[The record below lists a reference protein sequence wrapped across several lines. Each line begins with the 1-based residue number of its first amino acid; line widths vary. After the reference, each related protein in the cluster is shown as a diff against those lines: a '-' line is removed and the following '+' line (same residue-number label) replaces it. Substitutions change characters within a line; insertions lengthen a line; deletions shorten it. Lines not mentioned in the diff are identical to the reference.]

1 MNDNSNLKAG
11 HDYNHKSTDSARLI
25 QSVRKLFLSGGKY
38 SARTINSLCEINDAR
53 KFISILRN
61 KEGWNIVDC
70 RMPDGCKL
78 YWLREHDDVEPY
90 FKTAAEL
97 AAEVRKM
104 VYDNLT
110 KTEPTK

>member
-11 HDYNHKSTDSARLI
+11 HDYNRKSTDSARLI
-25 QSVRKLFLSGGKY
+25 QSVRQLFLSGGKY
-38 SARTINSLCEINDAR
+38 SAKTVNSLCQTNNAR

-78 YWLREHDDVEPY
+78 YWL
-90 FKTAAEL
+90 AEKGGSN
-97 AAEVRKM
+97 E
-104 VYDNLT
+104 
-110 KTEPTK
+110 